1 MKSGTSTFKC
11 TGCTRRHSKSPKDQ
25 VDQPDKP
32 NDNLTD
38 ASTGEPAAAQD
49 DLYVP
54 AGLLRVIDSMTRKMD
69 ILTAEFKCLR
79 AENQH
84 LRSEVQQLRKNVV
97 DRLPIPSSPPQLY
110 ATTATPTSRVA
121 SAASKASFA
130 PPALAH
136 PNNWPSL
143 PRSNL
148 TPLEEP
154 VLLPPPSGSRGG
166 AASLTNDGF
175 TEVKL
180 RRRAKPSTGTAKS
193 DTVQAVARPQRR
205 MALFVSRLRP
215 DTSVADVQALVE
227 PFLDGKSIVC
237 SKMVT
242 RFPSYSSFH
251 LSCDQAVFDA
261 INKPEVWP
269 EGSIFHPF
277 FGQLDH
283 ARTYPLETTSDVNVG
298 SA

>member
-1 MKSGTSTFKC
+1 MPA
-11 TGCTRRHSKSPKDQ
+11 TRQSIYFLP
-25 VDQPDKP
+25 
-32 NDNLTD
+32 
-38 ASTGEPAAAQD
+38 G
-49 DLYVP
+49 
-54 AGLLRVIDSMTRKMD
+54 RK
-69 ILTAEFKCLR
+69 
-79 AENQH
+79 
-84 LRSEVQQLRKNVV
+84 
-97 DRLPIPSSPPQLY
+97 
-110 ATTATPTSRVA
+110 
-121 SAASKASFA
+121 
-130 PPALAH
+130 AH
-136 PNNWPSL
+136 DWPSL

-154 VLLPPPSGSRGG
+154 LLLPPPSSSRGG
-166 AASLTNDGF
+166 DDPHPVSMTNDGF

-269 EGSIFHPF
+269 EGSIFHQF

-283 ARTYPLETTSDVNVG
+283 TRTYPLETTSNVNVG